1 MNELPNRGCQM
12 PIDLSAMIPSL
23 SPLAHAGIDPDE
35 ALASGD
41 AAGMLAARQAG
52 VPYVPKSVEFDRKQL
67 KFIDLCVHME
77 DPTRAAVG
85 AGYPKEF
92 GIQLY
97 ANPQIRAEIDR
108 KKAIV
113 SAKKAEILAERQIT
127 AKPRKLP
134 KRPGSPPKR

>member
-1 MNELPNRGCQM
+1 
-12 PIDLSAMIPSL
+12 
-23 SPLAHAGIDPDE
+23 
-35 ALASGD
+35 
-41 AAGMLAARQAG
+41 MLAARQAG
-52 VPYVPKSVEFDRKQL
+52 VPYVPKSVELDRKQL

-108 KKAIV
+108 KRAIV
-113 SAKKAEILAERQIT
+113 SAKMAEIRAEKQINAT
-127 AKPRKLP
+127 PTKLP
-134 KRPGSPPKR
+134 KRSGSPSKR